1 MTDRG
6 QDLRLVE
13 ALLFASAHPVGAEV
27 LASRLPEG
35 SDVVSLIDEL
45 TEIYRNRGVN
55 VVRTGGGWSFRTA
68 PDLAPRLNLER
79 TLARK
84 LSRAAVETLAIIAYH
99 QPVTRGEIEEIR
111 GVVINRGTLDMLME
125 AGWIRPK
132 GHRQTPG
139 RPATWVTTPEFLLHF
154 GLDNLTDLPGVDEL
168 KAAGLL
174 DSRPTATLGEMI
186 AEPPVAEDADEDDEH
201 VEDGGEEGEDEAP
214 DDKPR
219 DDEPSD
225 DELDNDQSGN
235 DESGDL
241 DRPPE
246 PDEPPP

>member
-13 ALLFASAHPVGAEV
+13 ALLFASAHPLDDAA
-27 LASRLPEG
+27 LAARLPEG
-35 SDVVSLIDEL
+35 SDVVGLVAEL

-55 VVRTGGGWSFRTA
+55 VVRISGGWSFRTA

-79 TLARK
+79 VLARK
-84 LSRAAVETLAIIAYH
+84 LSRAAIETLAIIAYH

-111 GVVINRGTLDMLME
+111 GVVINRGTLDTLME
-125 AGWIRPK
+125 AGWVRPK

-174 DSRPTATLGEMI
+174 DSRPSATLGEMI
-186 AEPPVAEDADEDDEH
+186 AEPESATDE
-201 VEDGGEEGEDEAP
+201 GEE
-214 DDKPR
+214 
-219 DDEPSD
+219 SD
-225 DELDNDQSGN
+225 DELGD
-235 DESGDL
+235 DEPGAD
-241 DRPPE
+241 DAGEPPE
-246 PDEPPP
+246 TEMPAS